1 MQVNGPSSGF
11 IGENMIGEKAELF
24 SPVRETGSSRHQ

>member
-1 MQVNGPSSGF
+1 MQAVTAHSSRL

-24 SPVRETGSSRHQ
+24 FTGPQTGS